1 MDTGAGKPRR
11 HHRHRTTTVP
21 TTLCASSCT
30 GSGPGPAPAPR
41 RSISLLWSHT
51 GFVKLA
57 EGMGVA
63 ARRVHTADELA
74 DARRGAFIEPGPA
87 PHGRGGALTAAL
99 AITGPSTGP
108 LGDTRVRGRGAR
120 PHKVG
125 EHPHPP
131 AVSTP
136 TRVPGRRSQ
145 PACGVPGDRI
155 WLGRRR
161 AATGWQF
168 RQLGAQPCAHPVAS
182 MRVKPPGRHHRTQP
196 PSHGRGRLQTAAPG
210 NHPAGQHRTRCSPR
224 HRRRHAAGV
233 ICCQVVHQPTTV
245 TVSALPSSYDA
256 ADGTGAAAGAVRRG
270 GATSAADGSGPGA
283 AVPPLPRAVPS
294 APTPASLPPSPAVA
308 PCRRCQLVWPGLPLP
323 SP

>member
-1 MDTGAGKPRR
+1 
-11 HHRHRTTTVP
+11 
-21 TTLCASSCT
+21 
-30 GSGPGPAPAPR
+30 
-41 RSISLLWSHT
+41 
-51 GFVKLA
+51 
-57 EGMGVA
+57 MGVA

-108 LGDTRVRGRGAR
+108 LGDTRVRGRGGP

-136 TRVPGRRSQ
+136 TRVPGRCSHPR
-145 PACGVPGDRI
+145 AGVPGDRI

-168 RQLGAQPCAHPVAS
+168 RQLGGHVLIRLRACGS
-182 MRVKPPGRHHRTQP
+182 NPPGRHHRTQP
-196 PSHGRGRLQTAAPG
+196 PSHGRGGFRTAAPA
-210 NHPAGQHRTRCSPR
+210 NHPAGQDRTRCSPR
-224 HRRRHAAGV
+224 HRRRQAADV

-245 TVSALPSSYDA
+245 TVSALLSSYDA
-256 ADGTGAAAGAVRRG
+256 ADGTAARCCRCRPPWWRYHCRRWQCARSRRHRRHRRCRWFRRG
-270 GATSAADGSGPGA
+270 VATA
-283 AVPPLPRAVPS
+283 PPPRSHPHRR
-294 APTPASLPPSPAVA
+294 
-308 PCRRCQLVWPGLPLP
+308 RRC
-323 SP
+323 